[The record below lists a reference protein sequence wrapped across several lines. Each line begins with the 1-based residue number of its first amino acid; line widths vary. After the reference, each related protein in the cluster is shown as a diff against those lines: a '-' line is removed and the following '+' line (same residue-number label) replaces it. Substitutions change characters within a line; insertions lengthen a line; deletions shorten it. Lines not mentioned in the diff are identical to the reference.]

1 MTIVG
6 VTVDMHLNKKGQAL
20 VEFIIILPI
29 FVMMLL
35 CIVDIGKIIF
45 YQNRLEGKMEDV
57 ITLYNNGNNYEKIL
71 NVIEKDESDVTLEI
85 ANDNNEYIEFKLIK
99 ELEILTPGLNLILD
113 NPYKVDVKRVIYYD
127 E

>member
-1 MTIVG
+1 MQL
-6 VTVDMHLNKKGQAL
+6 LNKKGQAL

-35 CIVDIGKIIF
+35 CTIDIGKIIF
-45 YQNRLEGKMEDV
+45 VKNQLEGKLEDIV
-57 ITLYNNGNNYEKIL
+57 TLYKSENTYDYIL
-71 NVIEKDESDVTLEI
+71 QELHKDDKTLELEI

-99 ELEILTPGLNLILD
+99 KIEIITPGLNLMLD
-113 NPYKVDVKRVIYYD
+113 NPYELNVKRVIYY

>member
-1 MTIVG
+1 MKG
-6 VTVDMHLNKKGQAL
+6 LNKKGQAL

-45 YQNRLEGKMEDV
+45 FQNRLEGKMEDV
-57 ITLYNNGNNYEKIL
+57 ISLYRNEKTYDTIM
-71 NVIEKDESDVTLEI
+71 NDIKKDDKSLLLEV

-99 ELEILTPGLNLILD
+99 EIEIITPGLNLILD
-113 NPYKVDVKRVIYYD
+113 NPYKLNVKRVIYY

>member
-1 MTIVG
+1 MRL
-6 VTVDMHLNKKGQAL
+6 LNKKGQAL

-45 YQNRLEGKMEDV
+45 FQNRLEGKMEDV
-57 ITLYNNGNNYEKIL
+57 ITLYKSEKTYDDIL
-71 NVIEKDESDVTLEI
+71 KEIHKDDKELKLEI

-99 ELEILTPGLNLILD
+99 EVEIITPGLNLILD
-113 NPYKVDVKRVIYYD
+113 NPHNLDVKRVVYYD

>member
-1 MTIVG
+1 MRL
-6 VTVDMHLNKKGQAL
+6 LNKKGQAL

-45 YQNRLEGKMEDV
+45 FQNQMEGKMEDIV
-57 ITLYNNGNNYEKIL
+57 TLYKNENTYDTIL
-71 NVIEKDESDVTLEI
+71 NDIQKEDKSLTLEI

-99 ELEILTPGLNLILD
+99 DVEIITPGLNLILD
-113 NPYKVDVKRVIYYD
+113 NPYKLDIKRVVYY

>member
-1 MTIVG
+1 MKLL
-6 VTVDMHLNKKGQAL
+6 DKKGQAL

-35 CIVDIGKIIF
+35 CIIDIGKIIF
-45 YQNRLEGKMEDV
+45 FQNRLEGKMEDV
-57 ITLYNNGNNYEKIL
+57 ITLYKNENTYDNIL
-71 NVIEKDESDVTLEI
+71 KELKKDDKDLKLEI

-99 ELEILTPGLNLILD
+99 EVEIITPGLNLILG
-113 NPYKVDVKRVIYYD
+113 NPHELDIKRVVYYD

>member
-1 MTIVG
+1 MRL
-6 VTVDMHLNKKGQAL
+6 LNKKGQAL

-35 CIVDIGKIIF
+35 CIIYIGKIIF
-45 YQNRLEGKMEDV
+45 FQNRLEGKMEDV
-57 ITLYNNGNNYEKIL
+57 ITLYKNENTYDYIL
-71 NVIEKDESDVTLEI
+71 KELQKDDKDLKLEI

-99 ELEILTPGLNLILD
+99 EVEIITPGLNLILG
-113 NPYKVDVKRVIYYD
+113 NPHDLDVKRVVYY

>member
-1 MTIVG
+1 MQL
-6 VTVDMHLNKKGQAL
+6 LNKKGQAL

-45 YQNRLEGKMEDV
+45 FQNQMEGKMEDV
-57 ITLYNNGNNYEKIL
+57 VTLYKNENTYDTIL
-71 NVIEKDESDVTLEI
+71 KELQKEDKSLSLEI
-85 ANDNNEYIEFKLIK
+85 ANNNNEYIEFNLIK
-99 ELEILTPGLNLILD
+99 EVEIITPGLNLILD
-113 NPYKVDVKRVIYYD
+113 NPHKIDVKRVVYY

>member
-1 MTIVG
+1 MRL
-6 VTVDMHLNKKGQAL
+6 LNKKGQAL

-35 CIVDIGKIIF
+35 CIIDIGKIIF
-45 YQNRLEGKMEDV
+45 FQNRLEGKMEDV
-57 ITLYNNGNNYEKIL
+57 ITLYKNENTYDYIL
-71 NVIEKDESDVTLEI
+71 KELQKDDEDIKLEI

-99 ELEILTPGLNLILD
+99 EVEIITPGLNLILG
-113 NPYKVDVKRVIYYD
+113 NPHDLDVKRVVYYD

>member
-1 MTIVG
+1 MQ
-6 VTVDMHLNKKGQAL
+6 LNKKGQAL

-57 ITLYNNGNNYEKIL
+57 ITLYNNGNTYEKIL

>member
-1 MTIVG
+1 MKG
-6 VTVDMHLNKKGQAL
+6 LNKKGQAL

-45 YQNRLEGKMEDV
+45 FQNRLEGKMEDV
-57 ITLYNNGNNYEKIL
+57 ISLYRNENTYDTIMNDIK
-71 NVIEKDESDVTLEI
+71 KDDKSLLLEV

-99 ELEILTPGLNLILD
+99 EIEIITPGLNLILD
-113 NPYKVDVKRVIYYD
+113 NPYKLNVKRVIYY

>member
-1 MTIVG
+1 MKSL
-6 VTVDMHLNKKGQAL
+6 DKKGQAL

-45 YQNRLEGKMEDV
+45 FQNRLEGKMEDI
-57 ITLYNNGNNYEKIL
+57 ITLYNNENTYESIIKEAQRDDKHL
-71 NVIEKDESDVTLEI
+71 KLEI
-85 ANDNNEYIEFKLIK
+85 ANDNNEYIEFKLIR
-99 ELEILTPGLNLILD
+99 EIEIITPGLNLILD
-113 NPYKVDVKRVIYYD
+113 NPYKLNVKRVIYY